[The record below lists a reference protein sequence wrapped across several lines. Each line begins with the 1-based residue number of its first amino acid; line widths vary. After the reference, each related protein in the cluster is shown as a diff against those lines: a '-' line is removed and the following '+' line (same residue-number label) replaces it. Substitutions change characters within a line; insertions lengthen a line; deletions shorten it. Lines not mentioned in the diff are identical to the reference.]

1 MRGSQ
6 PEAKVEAKEEEARGV
21 HVQAQP
27 LYVGVQAAVA
37 PGDGSHGGGGGRVLS
52 ADALVFFGTAG
63 MNLLM
68 GGSGESRDSSSDG
81 SSGGGGKV
89 INCFLK

>member
-1 MRGSQ
+1 
-6 PEAKVEAKEEEARGV
+6 
-21 HVQAQP
+21 
-27 LYVGVQAAVA
+27 
-37 PGDGSHGGGGGRVLS
+37 VLS